1 MAHSITFGSS
11 LVKLCNDIG
20 YPFFSVQT
28 SGGFLILAMTF
39 DKFYSII
46 RPHKAAAF
54 NTVKRARI
62 TSAIIIVLS
71 FLYNIPHLYVSGV
84 EDTKCSPYG
93 NDILGTFGR
102 IHYWFSVIVN
112 NMFPFCALLVMNTR
126 ILHAIRTRVKNHSS
140 VPRINSFHAENNPD
154 NRSHHGNQS
163 NQGNNIEGTQPI
175 KSSDVQIS
183 ITLLSVTFTF
193 LILITPG
200 YILFF
205 YTMFTDVRATPR
217 EYAKFHLFWT
227 VAQKCFF
234 TNNGIN
240 FILYVISGQKFRTHF
255 LKLFRFQKKERKVY
269 IYHMSNSNA

>member
-1 MAHSITFGSS
+1 MVHNITFGSN
-11 LVKLCNDIG
+11 LIKLCNDIG

-71 FLYNIPHLYVSGV
+71 FLYNIPHLYVVGV
-84 EDTKCSPYG
+84 EDTKCSPYS
-93 NDILGTFGR
+93 NDTLGTFRR

-126 ILHAIRTRVKNHSS
+126 ILHAIRTRVKNHRSAL
-140 VPRINSFHAENNPD
+140 RRNSFHADNNPD

-163 NQGNNIEGTQPI
+163 NNIEASQPM

-205 YTMFTDVRATPR
+205 YTIFTDVRATPR

-227 VAQKCFF
+227 VAQKCFV

-240 FILYVISGQKFRTHF
+240 FYLYVISGKKFRTQF
-255 LKLFRFQKKERKVY
+255 LKLFGFHKKERKVH
-269 IYHMSNSNA
+269 IYHMPNSSA